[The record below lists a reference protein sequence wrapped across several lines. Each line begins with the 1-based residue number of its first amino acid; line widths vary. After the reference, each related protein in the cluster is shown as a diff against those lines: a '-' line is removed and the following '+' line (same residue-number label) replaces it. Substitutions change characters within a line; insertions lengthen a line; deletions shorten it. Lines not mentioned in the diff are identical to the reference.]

1 MDGLDCKEELLST
14 VKQNN
19 YFFRLDSHCFEK
31 RFEFLKHTLS
41 LLSHKCLSELVSKP
55 IQTGHTPSMS
65 NAENYG
71 GNIAFIKTDNLHS
84 NDISDMYNDYLSDKG
99 NSEIFRTF
107 LQPKDIITTI
117 IGATEDVIARSAMI
131 YPSHLPANINQNI
144 VQIRI
149 NSNIICPEYVN
160 TYLNSKYGRNY
171 LIYLSRQTEQVN
183 LNCQEVGEVLVP
195 IFSDNFCGRIET
207 ISAKAYEF
215 QKQAKT
221 IYTSAEKLLDIYL
234 KVENFDKY
242 RHTIKLLSKSF
253 FQSGRLDAEYYQP
266 KYDTL
271 FETLNHFTI
280 ANLSGENGLVS
291 IKKSIEPGS
300 EAYQDEGIPFV
311 RVSDINQ
318 YGIVAPAIKLSP
330 TIIPDIENLYPCKD
344 TILLSKDGSVG
355 IAYKVQ
361 EDMQVVTSGALLHLT
376 VKDTNQILPDY
387 LTLVLNSQ
395 VVQLQAERDCNG
407 AIIQHWKPSDIEKV
421 LIPVL
426 DMDKQ
431 KEISDKVQESFRL
444 RKETKRLLDNAI
456 KAVEMAIE
464 TDEKTALKCL
474 DNQQTLCTNQNL

>member
-1 MDGLDCKEELLST
+1 M
-14 VKQNN
+14 
-19 YFFRLDSHCFEK
+19 
-31 RFEFLKHTLS
+31 
-41 LLSHKCLSELVSKP
+41 
-55 IQTGHTPSMS
+55 
-65 NAENYG
+65 
-71 GNIAFIKTDNLHS
+71 
-84 NDISDMYNDYLSDKG
+84 
-99 NSEIFRTF
+99 
-107 LQPKDIITTI
+107 
-117 IGATEDVIARSAMI
+117 
-131 YPSHLPANINQNI
+131 
-144 VQIRI
+144 
-149 NSNIICPEYVN
+149 
-160 TYLNSKYGRNY
+160 
-171 LIYLSRQTEQVN
+171 
-183 LNCQEVGEVLVP
+183 
-195 IFSDNFCGRIET
+195 
-207 ISAKAYEF
+207 SAKAYEF